1 MSVKAPTVALAAPVV
16 TAAIL
21 VRAKIV
27 ATLARP
33 AKKPLANKEI

>member
-1 MSVKAPTVALAAPVV
+1 MAIAAPVV
-16 TAAIL
+16 TAAIV

-27 ATLARP
+27 ATVARA